1 MEVGWAIPSPDGRY
15 LALWQASG
23 DSNVWMI
30 RKISEGSRWSLAV
43 REFPGSTIIL

>member
-1 MEVGWAIPSPDGRY
+1 MEVGWAIPSPDGNY

-30 RKISEGSRWSLAV
+30 EN
-43 REFPGSTIIL
+43 F